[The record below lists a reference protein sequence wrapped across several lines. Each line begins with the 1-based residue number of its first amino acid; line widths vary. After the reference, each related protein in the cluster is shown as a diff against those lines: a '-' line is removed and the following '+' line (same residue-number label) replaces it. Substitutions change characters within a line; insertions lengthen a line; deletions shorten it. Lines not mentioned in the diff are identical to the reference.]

1 MLLSLRLAP
10 TRQRARGA
18 HHSDRAVHGAN
29 LDSRARALAAIH
41 LERRATLGVD
51 PKLVLVFDLAGPVA
65 PSSLRAAGLT
75 VLGGTQGSAVLRS
88 PMTRSSTH
96 FSSRAGYRDA
106 EADIKYAPNEGFVDV
121 LSNIRLYAAQDR
133 LTRRLRQRGE
143 QADGADPLDLQID
156 LWHPGDRALAEAW
169 IRETADAVLTAGGNV
184 RDRYVNHRSGLL
196 LIRATVPAAAVAELA
211 EIDESR

>member
-1 MLLSLRLAP
+1 MGNAGKRLSVAFADDPQLHAF
-10 TRQRARGA
+10 
-18 HHSDRAVHGAN
+18 
-29 LDSRARALAAIH
+29 
-41 LERRATLGVD
+41 LERVQ
-51 PKLVLVFDLAGPVA
+51 
-65 PSSLRAAGLT
+65 S
-75 VLGGTQGSAVLRS
+75 
-88 PMTRSSTH
+88 
-96 FSSRAGYRDA
+96 YRDA
-106 EADIKYAPNEGFVDV
+106 EADVKYAPNEGFVDV

-156 LWHPGDRALAEAW
+156 LCTRDRALAEAW

-211 EIDESR
+211 EIDEIALIDGLPSLSPSRARPRQASVDQLPDVPQASSTAPLVGLIDSGFAQLIQCSHPGSSTR